1 MNSTYKPECG
11 YYKQYLLLYLDFLG
25 AKSRIMHDD
34 NTVSPWVFG
43 LESALST
50 ISSYQRY
57 RDRDDPNAERP
68 YVKVFSDNVAVAFE
82 VPKTEPELKEKL
94 NYLIYFAGI
103 FQTNSLAPHG
113 WLIRGCLTSGYL
125 YINKHNPSANRSE
138 SIQDEIDFFIGPAL
152 IRADSIEK
160 ELAIYPRIIVD
171 RSAVEFGD
179 THTPLCEEIIRLWN
193 NPSWLLKSDD
203 GLYYLDY
210 LNIAARGMDV
220 EIKDGYRSELG
231 IGRSILDDE
240 SKERDEK
247 ACAKIDWTRSYV
259 DKALEKWK
267 IV

>member
-34 NTVSPWVFG
+34 NPVSPWVFG
-43 LESALST
+43 IKSALSY

-57 RDRDDPNAERP
+57 RDEEDPSSERP
-68 YVKVFSDNVAVAFE
+68 YVKVFSDNVAVVFE
-82 VPKTEPELKEKL
+82 VPQTETDLKEKL
-94 NYLIYFAGI
+94 EYLIEFAGI
-103 FQTNSLAPHG
+103 FQTISLGDNG
-113 WLIRGCLTSGYL
+113 WLIRGCITSGYL
-125 YINKHNPSANRSE
+125 YINKHNPPVNRSKN
-138 SIQDEIDFFIGPAL
+138 SLDEIDFFIGPAL
-152 IRADSIEK
+152 IRADKIEK
-160 ELAIYPRIIVD
+160 ELAVYPRIIVD
-171 RSAVEFGD
+171 ASNVNFGD
-179 THTPLCEEIIRLWN
+179 TQIHLCDEIIQLWD

-210 LNIAARGMDV
+210 LSLSVPGMDKQTKRDFLG
-220 EIKDGYRSELG
+220 ELYIGMDKLDNEYREL
-231 IGRSILDDE
+231 
-240 SKERDEK
+240 DEK

>member
-50 ISSYQRY
+50 ISSYLRY
-57 RDRDDPNAERP
+57 CEKTDPDYERP
-68 YVKVFSDNVAVAFE
+68 YVKIFSDNVAVVFE

-94 NYLIYFAGI
+94 GYLIHFAGI
-103 FQTNSLAPHG
+103 FQTNSLASNG

-125 YINKHNPSANRSE
+125 YINKHNPSASRSE
-138 SIQDEIDFFIGPAL
+138 NSLDEIDFFIGPAL
-152 IRADSIEK
+152 IRADKVEK

-171 RSAVEFGD
+171 TSNVDFGD
-179 THTPLCEEIIRLWN
+179 TKIRLCDEIMRLWN
-193 NPSWLLKSDD
+193 NHSWLLKSDD
-203 GLYYLDY
+203 ALYYLDY
-210 LNIAARGMDV
+210 LNIAVKEMDI
-220 EIKDGYRSELG
+220 EIKDDYLAELAVG
-231 IGRSILDDE
+231 MSLLDDE
-240 SKERDEK
+240 YGERDEK

-259 DKALEKWK
+259 DKALEKW
-267 IV
+267 